1 MLARLLGLVLVA
13 TIATFSYAADWIPLK
28 RDSDIREILTDK
40 LVVYAG
46 EKSITQ
52 TFNSDGSTVYTDDRP
67 SYGKWK
73 VSGGQYCSQWPPSES
88 WACFDIFAGFDN
100 DKVRFVSDR
109 GQEWIARIA
118 D

>member
-1 MLARLLGLVLVA
+1 MLARLLGLVLLA

-52 TFNSDGSTVYTDDRP
+52 TFNSDGSTVYTDDR
-67 SYGKWK
+67 GLL
-73 VSGGQYCSQWPPSES
+73 
-88 WACFDIFAGFDN
+88 
-100 DKVRFVSDR
+100 
-109 GQEWIARIA
+109 
-118 D
+118 